1 MGLRLKIIVNPSSG
15 RERAKSN
22 VEDILAYLSSIN
34 QLERA
39 DICYTAAKHD
49 ATRFA
54 RTINPEEY
62 DCVIAAGGDGTVNEV
77 VTGIMQE
84 GIDIPL
90 AIYTSG
96 TVNDL
101 ATSINLPSEPNDF
114 ARMLLRKKT
123 SRIDCGKVGDY
134 YFMNVLAGGLMTDV
148 AYKVPSAL
156 KTNLGPVAYWISAL
170 ADFPDL
176 NRTIQLKITANDVKY
191 DVEATLFFVSNS
203 QSVAGFRKLMT
214 EAELNDG
221 LLDVLVLRKVA
232 YADVFPLLGKLMVGD
247 HIHNDNVIYF
257 QTDMLSIE
265 TDADTHVVTDLDGE
279 KGPALPVNIECLHK
293 ALKLIVPDEEDVL

>member
-62 DCVIAAGGDGTVNEV
+62 DCVIAVGGDGTVNEV

-101 ATSINLPSEPNDF
+101 

-214 EAELNDG
+214 EAKLNND

-247 HIHNDNVIYF
+247 HIYNDNVIYF